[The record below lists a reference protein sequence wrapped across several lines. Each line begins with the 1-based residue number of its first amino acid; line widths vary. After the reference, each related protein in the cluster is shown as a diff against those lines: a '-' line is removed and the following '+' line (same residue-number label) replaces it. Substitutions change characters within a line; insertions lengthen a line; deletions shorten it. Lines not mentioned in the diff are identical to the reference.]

1 MGRASGPVAAL
12 APKGGFPGAG
22 PSSGPS
28 FAAPPGMRPPTNAG
42 RPGSSAGVPQG
53 MRPPTAGGAQGGAV
67 PVPLNTDIQVTV
79 RPVTG
84 MAAGLNGMPVGKVGD
99 GRKIADKSYYL
110 TELNRKLNDIMR
122 ELDAMRTEIEQTAQD
137 NNLYAQLERRYE
149 QHMKE
154 VRVLEGQLADFNLA
168 FDKLRTNTNVEE
180 IKEMY
185 QHLKQRNEH
194 EKNTVD
200 SIFLKCQQ
208 QEAQTREVSMRDSFR
223 FVVVARIVNRV
234 LTTHSFLFLSPL
246 SLSQIESKM
255 QKMHLAAADRIASLG
270 EEKQQEYLDLQD
282 ELAGLNERVTER
294 EGLLQSLEREIGG
307 YEDTLKSEAYQIY
320 QKGSALAKEN
330 QVLARQKQELEDE
343 LNSQLS
349 PGEIKD
355 KLTQKIKDA
364 TAETTEL
371 EKQIKK
377 LEASIEKLGDTLR
390 AKENEL
396 QDAKKHSTK
405 AKKYEAIYERD
416 AKMQE
421 FISAFPS
428 VKAAEIENKRKLK
441 EVIVALLKH
450 ISKGLSNSANLAQ
463 PSADGEKFSELKQ
476 ELTFKEEKMADSK
489 KTLATLTGELEKR
502 KEELEKIDQLDA
514 KIGSEIAQLHEKI
527 AQMNQEMSEYK
538 SEDELKNA
546 SIQAKKDL
554 LVENSRA
561 KKAREAIKTQVA
573 LLSTEFE
580 RRNKELQAN
589 DTFKKIEAWEQKLK
603 THAGAVFTLQEYINT
618 RKRESDY
625 EGLLKECAEVTKQI
639 NVLLIQNQK

>member
-1 MGRASGPVAAL
+1 
-12 APKGGFPGAG
+12 
-22 PSSGPS
+22 
-28 FAAPPGMRPPTNAG
+28 MRPPTNAG

-53 MRPPTAGGAQGGAV
+53 MRPPTSGGMNAAGGV

-84 MAAGLNGMPVGKVGD
+84 MASGLNGMPTGKNGE

-122 ELDAMRTEIEQTAQD
+122 ELDTLHAELEQTAQD

-149 QHMKE
+149 LHMKE

-200 SIFLKCQQ
+200 SVFLKCQQ
-208 QEAQTREVSMRDSFR
+208 QEAQTRE
-223 FVVVARIVNRV
+223 
-234 LTTHSFLFLSPL
+234 
-246 SLSQIESKM
+246 IEGKM
-255 QKMHLAAADRIASLG
+255 QKMHIAAADRIAALG
-270 EEKQQEYLDLQD
+270 DEKQQEYLDLQD
-282 ELAGLNERVTER
+282 ELASLNERCTER
-294 EGLLQSLEREIGG
+294 EGFMQSLEREIGG
-307 YEDTLKSEAYQIY
+307 YEDTIKSDAYQIY
-320 QKGSALAKEN
+320 QKGASLTKEN
-330 QVLARQKQELEDE
+330 QSLQRQKQDLEDE

-349 PGEIKD
+349 PAEIKE
-355 KLTQKIKDA
+355 KLTQKIKDG
-364 TAETTEL
+364 TAEQAEL

-377 LEASIEKLGDTLR
+377 LESSIEKLGDTLR

-396 QDAKKHSTK
+396 SDAKKHSTK

-421 FISAFPS
+421 FIQGFADI
-428 VKAAEIENKRKLK
+428 KANEVAQKRKLQDT
-441 EVIVALLKH
+441 VVSLLKH
-450 ISKGLSNSANLAQ
+450 ISKGITSSAQLSSGGAQ
-463 PSADGEKFSELKQ
+463 PDTAKFSDLKQ
-476 ELTFKEEKMADSK
+476 ELSFKEEKMADSK
-489 KTLATLTGELEKR
+489 KTLETLTVELEKR

-514 KIGSEIAQLHEKI
+514 KIGSEIAQLREKI
-527 AQMNQEMSEYK
+527 GAMNTEMSEYK
-538 SEDELKNA
+538 TEDELKAA

-554 LVENSRA
+554 LVESSRA
-561 KKAREAIKTQVA
+561 RKSREAIKTQVS
-573 LLSTEFE
+573 LLSTETE
-580 RRNKELQAN
+580 RRSKELQNSEA
-589 DTFKKIEAWEQKLK
+589 FKKIESWEQKLK

-625 EGLLKECAEVTKQI
+625 EALMKECAEVTSKI
-639 NVLLIQNQK
+639 NTLLIQQQK